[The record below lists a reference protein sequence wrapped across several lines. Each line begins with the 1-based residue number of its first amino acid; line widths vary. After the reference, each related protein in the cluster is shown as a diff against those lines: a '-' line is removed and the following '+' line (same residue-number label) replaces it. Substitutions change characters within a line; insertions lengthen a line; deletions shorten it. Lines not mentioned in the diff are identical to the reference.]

1 MRVTNETANRISV
14 LCKKQNE
21 TDSCYGCRYDDIK
34 YEFCPATWNAPNLS
48 LDLLDAR
55 KIIDEQ
61 TALIREMVSELK
73 DIESLAETR
82 TIKGELVYVS
92 SFKEIRDLLEKSKDY
107 V

>member
-73 DIESLAETR
+73 DIGVTGR
-82 TIKGELVYVS
+82 N
-92 SFKEIRDLLEKSKDY
+92 KDNKRRAC
-107 V
+107 VCFIV